1 QHTSLEEGTSAAIT
15 DDCSPRH
22 SSGCTSGMPSSRSR
36 PTRPQRYGHA
46 WRPPPATGRTRSRRR
61 ASVATEPHARGA
73 LPGAVHTTPP
83 GCTRVSGGTRRRRVQ
98 VRQPHLTDG
107 SGPTVSVD
115 DLHPPELLAPPAVHG
130 RPRGRPL
137 ALGDRTEKV
146 RVVVDPHDLALAAE
160 PHGPGDARDLL
171 GDRTV
176 DAAVNDP
183 VRLVQV
189 RSHLDR
195 GHHAIAGDL

>member
-1 QHTSLEEGTSAAIT
+1 
-15 DDCSPRH
+15 
-22 SSGCTSGMPSSRSR
+22 
-36 PTRPQRYGHA
+36 
-46 WRPPPATGRTRSRRR
+46 
-61 ASVATEPHARGA
+61 
-73 LPGAVHTTPP
+73 
-83 GCTRVSGGTRRRRVQ
+83 
-98 VRQPHLTDG
+98 

-130 RPRGRPL
+130 RPGGRQG

-189 RSHLDR
+189 RSYLER
-195 GHHAIAGDL
+195 GFHAIAVDLYVLDADHSNEPGFLVGSCLIDDLVHRSACHRASFPAQTVRALSGHRRYPGRGRD